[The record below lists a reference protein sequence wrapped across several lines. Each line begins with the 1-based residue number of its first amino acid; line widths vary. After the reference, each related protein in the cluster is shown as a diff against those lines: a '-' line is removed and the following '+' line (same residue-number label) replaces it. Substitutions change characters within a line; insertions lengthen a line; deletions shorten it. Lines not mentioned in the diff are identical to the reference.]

1 MDYKLGELLEL
12 VTEKNSSLDYG
23 LEDIVGVT
31 IEKEMI
37 PTIANLKE
45 TALDKF
51 NIVRPHDFVYNPRTH
66 GKKIGLGYNDTDRCY
81 IATWNNNTFRV
92 KKEKE
97 DIVLPDYLYLYFKRE
112 IWDKE
117 ACFHAWGSSTV
128 VLSWDS
134 FCEMNIKLPTLN
146 EQQKIVRQYKTLT
159 DRIEVLEKINEKI
172 DTLESIEL
180 SNSFETNDTE
190 RIELG
195 DIAIFVDGDRGKNYP
210 KFDEFYEKEFCLFL
224 SASNVT
230 KKGFE
235 FEDCQFITE
244 EKDKKLKAGHLERN
258 DIVFTS
264 RGTIGNVALYSKYV
278 PYDNIRINSGML
290 IVRSQ
295 MEKISCYLL
304 AVLLNSKYM
313 ESGIEQFKSG
323 SAQPQLP
330 VKDIKK
336 ILFPI
341 IIDDSESIKLGTKME
356 HYENIKDANKAEIN
370 TLKKLIIS
378 LNSNLIG

>member
-1 MDYKLGELLEL
+1 
-12 VTEKNSSLDYG
+12 
-23 LEDIVGVT
+23 
-31 IEKEMI
+31 
-37 PTIANLKE
+37 
-45 TALDKF
+45 
-51 NIVRPHDFVYNPRTH
+51 
-66 GKKIGLGYNDTDRCY
+66 
-81 IATWNNNTFRV
+81 
-92 KKEKE
+92 
-97 DIVLPDYLYLYFKRE
+97 
-112 IWDKE
+112 
-117 ACFHAWGSSTV
+117 
-128 VLSWDS
+128 
-134 FCEMNIKLPTLN
+134 MNIKLPTLN

-295 MEKISCYLL
+295 MEKISSYLL

-378 LNSNLIG
+378 LNSNLKG